1 MNGWPRD
8 ASNVNHDLVPTTF
21 VAAFFLS
28 DAMESGDNENVACV
42 K

>member
-8 ASNVNHDLVPTTF
+8 ASNVNHDLVSMTST
-21 VAAFFLS
+21 AFFLS
-28 DAMESGDNENVACV
+28 DAMKSGDNENVACV